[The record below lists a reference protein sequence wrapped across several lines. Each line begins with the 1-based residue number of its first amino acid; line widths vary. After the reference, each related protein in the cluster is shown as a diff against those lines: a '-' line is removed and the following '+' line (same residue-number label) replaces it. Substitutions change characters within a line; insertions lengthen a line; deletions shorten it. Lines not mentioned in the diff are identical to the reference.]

1 MMNIMKSSI
10 VLLLSLS
17 VIACTW
23 VELSPEGEKVAVVT
37 ADQITGCKRVGK
49 TTVKSAAKIA
59 GLERHGHKVEAE
71 LNTLARNSAPEIG
84 GDTVVPIA
92 TPVDGKQLFEVYRCK
107 Q

>member
-23 VELSPEGEKVAVVT
+23 VELSPEGERVTVATAEQVVS
-37 ADQITGCKRVGK
+37 CKRVGK
-49 TTVKSAAKIA
+49 TTVKSAAKVV
-59 GLERHGHKVEAE
+59 GLERHDYKVEAE

-84 GDTVVPIA
+84 GDTVVPVA